1 MEKGNKQKLFDVS
14 FYFAAM
20 ILFYHLFRFV
30 YFGSIHLAAR
40 WNRKAE
46 MWVKGRNEWKEK
58 LQQQWKLKQGEKAVW
73 MHCASLGEF
82 EQGRPLL
89 EAIKKQYP
97 DCKILLTFFSP
108 SGYEIQKD
116 YKGADLI
123 IYLPEDG
130 PGNATAFL
138 NIVQPSLAV
147 FVKYEF
153 WHYYLAELKKRNKTT
168 ILVSGI
174 FRNTQPFFQWWGGF
188 YRKMLFQFSHLFVQN
203 EESARLLA
211 SINIHKNVSVC
222 GDTRFDR
229 VLELAEHWQP
239 VPPITSFLQPN
250 KKILI
255 AGSTWQEDEA
265 LIAQWFHMNQK
276 DWQLLIAPHEIDS
289 AHVQQLEQLF
299 SNSVRFT
306 QLRPDQELPAN
317 CNCIIIDS
325 IGHLSKLYKYGTIC
339 YVGGGFTK
347 DGIHNTLEA
356 AVYNK
361 AVVTGPNIRKYREAV
376 EMKETGG
383 LFAISSYNELETL
396 VHTIDLSE
404 AGKKAG
410 AYVQENA
417 GATAAIINYIQEK
430 RLFTSA

>member
-1 MEKGNKQKLFDVS
+1 
-14 FYFAAM
+14 M
-20 ILFYHLFRFV
+20 ILFYHLFRLV
-30 YFGSIHLAAR
+30 YFGSIRLAAG
-40 WNRKAE
+40 WNKKAR
-46 MWVKGRNEWKEK
+46 MWVDGRNQWEEK
-58 LQQQWKLKQGEKAVW
+58 LQQQWKLNHADKAVW

-89 EAIKKQYP
+89 EAIRNQYP
-97 DCKILLTFFSP
+97 NCKVLLTFFSP
-108 SGYEIQKD
+108 SGYEIRKD
-116 YKGADLI
+116 YKGADLVM
-123 IYLPEDG
+123 YLPEDG

-153 WHYYLAELKKRNKTT
+153 WHYYLAELKKRNTAT

-188 YRKMLFQFSHLFVQN
+188 YQKMLFQFSHLFVQN
-203 EESARLLA
+203 EPSARLLA
-211 SINIHKNVSVC
+211 SINIHSNVSVC

-229 VLELAEHWQP
+229 VLELAENWQP
-239 VPPITSFLQPN
+239 VNPVTSFLQPD
-250 KKILI
+250 KKILV
-255 AGSTWQEDEA
+255 AGSTWQQDEA
-265 LIAQWFHMNQK
+265 LLAQWFQK
-276 DWQLLIAPHEIDS
+276 HREDWQLVIAPHEIDD
-289 AHVQQLEQLF
+289 AHVQQLQQTF
-299 SNSVRFT
+299 SNSVLFT
-306 QLRPDQELPAN
+306 QLHPNQALPSN

-383 LFAISSYNELETL
+383 LFTISSYNELETL
-396 VHTIDLSE
+396 FNSIDFSE

-410 AYVQENA
+410 SYVQKNA
-417 GATAAIINYIQEK
+417 GATAAIMNYIQEK